1 MYQLFN
7 DDCMNILSQLEDK
20 SIDLV
25 IIDPP
30 YSIATSG
37 GGGSFGTDKRSY
49 HKSIQEL
56 SYGIKNCVLEELCR
70 VMKKINIYIWCNKE
84 QLKQYMDFFIEK
96 GCKAELLTWHKT
108 NPVPTCNNKYL
119 SDTEYLLFFREKGVK
134 LFGSYATKKKYYI
147 SPTNKKDKDR
157 YRHPTIKPLSI
168 LKNLVLNSSN
178 EGDIVLDCFMGS
190 GSTGVACLETNRRF
204 IGVEIEK
211 EYFSVANE
219 RINETLYQGDKKW
232 V

>member
-7 DDCMNILSQLEDK
+7 DDCMNVLSRLEDK

-30 YSIATSG
+30 YSIATG
-37 GGGSFGTDKRSY
+37 GSGGSFGTGKRSY

-56 SYGIKNCVLEELCR
+56 GYGIKNCALEELCR

-96 GCKAELLTWHKT
+96 GCKPELLTWHKT

-157 YRHPTIKPLSI
+157 YGHPTIKPVSI

-211 EYFSVANE
+211 EYFSIANE

>member
-7 DDCMNILSQLEDK
+7 DDCMNVLSRLEDK
-20 SIDLV
+20 GIDLV

-30 YSIATSG
+30 YSIATG
-37 GGGSFGTDKRSY
+37 GSGGSFGTGKRSY

-56 SYGIKNCVLEELCR
+56 GYGIKNCVLEELCR
-70 VMKKINIYIWCNKE
+70 VMNKINIYIWCNKE

-96 GCKAELLTWHKT
+96 GCKPELLTWHKT

-157 YRHPTIKPLSI
+157 YGHPTIKPVSI

>member
-7 DDCMNILSQLEDK
+7 DDCMNILSRLEDK

-96 GCKAELLTWHKT
+96 GCKPELLTWHKT

-204 IGVEIEK
+204 ISVEIEK